1 MLMLEDD
8 MTEDPGRGPSMGCKV
23 LTWSETRHQVGGK
36 RDFKTGI
43 LRISII
49 YECLQFV
56 IHCGRISYV
65 LGSQTH
71 KINPYI
77 SVFMGFP
84 DGSGGKES
92 ACKCR
97 RYRFDPW
104 VRKIPWRRK
113 WQPILILL
121 PEK

>member
-113 WQPILILL
+113 
-121 PEK
+121 

>member
-1 MLMLEDD
+1 

-23 LTWSETRHQVGGK
+23 LALGETRPQVGGR

-56 IHCGRISYV
+56 IHCGTISYM
-65 LGSQTH
+65 LASQTH

-77 SVFMGFP
+77 YLYLWASLMAQEVKNLPANAGDTGSIP
-84 DGSGGKES
+84 GSGRSPGAGMATHS
-92 ACKCR
+92 NT
-97 RYRFDPW
+97 
-104 VRKIPWRRK
+104 
-113 WQPILILL
+113 LT
-121 PEK
+121 